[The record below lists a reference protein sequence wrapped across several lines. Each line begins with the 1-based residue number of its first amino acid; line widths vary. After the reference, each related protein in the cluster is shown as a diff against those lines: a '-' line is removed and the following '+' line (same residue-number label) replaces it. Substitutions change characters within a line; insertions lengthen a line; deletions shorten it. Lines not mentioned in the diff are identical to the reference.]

1 MFNYYNNIF
10 DQINQMCKI
19 YQQFTNEY
27 CQPKCGFPYKN
38 KISKIYFVVTIA
50 IIIVQ
55 CILGIVLRPFYC
67 RKYRL
72 KNTI

>member
-38 KISKIYFVVTIA
+38 KISKNLFCSKYSYYYCPMYFRDCVKAFLLQEI
-50 IIIVQ
+50 
-55 CILGIVLRPFYC
+55 
-67 RKYRL
+67 
-72 KNTI
+72 